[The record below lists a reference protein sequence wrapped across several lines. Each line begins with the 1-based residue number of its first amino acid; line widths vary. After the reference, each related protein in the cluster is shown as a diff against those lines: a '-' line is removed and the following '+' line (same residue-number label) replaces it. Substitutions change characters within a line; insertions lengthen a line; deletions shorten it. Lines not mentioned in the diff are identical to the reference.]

1 MKTRII
7 LYLLVFSAIINVYLI
22 VNDGKVL
29 KTQTEEITQLKKNQ
43 DSLVMYRNMYKEA
56 SFFSI
61 NENKNAQKYFDQ
73 DYKLVMDKV
82 LQDLSALNTQEKG
95 NPLLPVAVS
104 GKKTVIYKAT
114 VLNHQWIIAAY
125 KNDYSSGEVLIQYL
139 YDDAGETTFKV
150 IKQLEY

>member
-56 SFFSI
+56 SFF
-61 NENKNAQKYFDQ
+61 F
-73 DYKLVMDKV
+73 YK
-82 LQDLSALNTQEKG
+82 
-95 NPLLPVAVS
+95 
-104 GKKTVIYKAT
+104 
-114 VLNHQWIIAAY
+114 
-125 KNDYSSGEVLIQYL
+125 
-139 YDDAGETTFKV
+139 
-150 IKQLEY
+150 